1 MKTSSLHRAEYNL
14 LIDLSG
20 FTGLKTDYFFKEATF
35 LIKKSS
41 HFKKK
46 QHPCLS
52 TNYHNPLDAH
62 SCALS
67 HLEHYLF
74 IYICE

>member
-14 LIDLSG
+14 LIDFSG

-35 LIKKSS
+35 LIKKS
-41 HFKKK
+41 HFKKT
-46 QHPCLS
+46 HLCLS

-74 IYICE
+74 IYICERD